1 MSHTETLTDTD
12 PVGTQ
17 ERAQMTEC
25 DREHCH
31 TDTAFPVTVQV
42 ANVQQQWCPDC
53 VYDELGLSMDE
64 YERQTETPLRYV
76 TPATVAAFCIG
87 ALGMLLIASVI
98 VV

>member
-1 MSHTETLTDTD
+1 MSHTETLTD

-31 TDTAFPVTVQV
+31 ADTAFPVAVQV
-42 ANVQQQWCPDC
+42 ANVEQQWCPEC
-53 VYDELGLSMDE
+53 VHTEFGLSMDE
-64 YERQTETPLRYV
+64 YERQTETALRYV